1 MGEQTQ
7 ASPIGAEASRG
18 PECLP
23 ESLQHR
29 DVLFTDRRNSVSRW
43 HVEMQAQ
50 GPGERAG
57 FRVDVRATL
66 RAGTCIPRRSR
77 DPWAPEKGLSLRVSC
92 LK

>member
-1 MGEQTQ
+1 M
-7 ASPIGAEASRG
+7 
-18 PECLP
+18 
-23 ESLQHR
+23 
-29 DVLFTDRRNSVSRW
+29 SRW